1 MSPEVDRNELL
12 ALALSAAEAAGKIL
26 QQRPANFELST
37 KSVAID
43 FATQMDKASEKAIVD
58 LILAA
63 RPNDGIVAE
72 EGSARESTT
81 GITWV
86 IDPLDGTV
94 NYFYGLPGW
103 NVSIAAQDQHGSIV
117 GVVYAPT
124 INSLWHGVRDGG
136 AFLNNQPIHCTDNV
150 PLNRALLGT
159 GFQYDVNDRPDH
171 IAKVS
176 SLLMT
181 IRDIRR
187 NGAAAVD
194 LCFVAMG
201 ALDGY
206 FELGLKPWDLA
217 AGSLIAT
224 EAGAKVVG
232 TGVGGAVTVAAG
244 PSLLLELLS
253 ALAI

>member
-1 MSPEVDRNELL
+1 MSLEVDRNELL
-12 ALALSAAEAAGKIL
+12 ALALSAAEVAGKIL

-136 AFLNNQPIHCTDNV
+136 AFLNNQPIRCTDHV

-201 ALDGY
+201 S
-206 FELGLKPWDLA
+206 P
-217 AGSLIAT
+217 
-224 EAGAKVVG
+224 
-232 TGVGGAVTVAAG
+232 
-244 PSLLLELLS
+244 
-253 ALAI
+253 